1 MNEQDI
7 LGIFYKLTQPL
18 LLAVVGYFLRSIL
31 STIKKLQED
40 FASFRIEN
48 AGQRVIMQ
56 EHRERLKK
64 IEDKLDQY
72 DRDFKLFYME
82 YGSALKKAK
91 KDIEN

>member
-1 MNEQDI
+1 MEDNAFDI
-7 LGIFYKLTQPL
+7 IYRFTNPIL
-18 LLAVVGYFLRSIL
+18 LIIVGYFLRSIL

-40 FASFRIEN
+40 FAQFRIEN

-91 KDIEN
+91 KDSEN